1 MSIDGMPQFTSPQE
15 APKVEMPE
23 IVITPEQK
31 EILESAEKFAEHLI
45 SRFPQ
50 VDENRR
56 MIIEVDEKGSTVELP
71 ELPESIQ
78 TEPMMNYY
86 LSGSLATLLLSRAEE
101 FTEIDENQI
110 PGVRESQT
118 RTIPESARQILA
130 TFARPIGDLDYVPT
144 DFYKGK
150 QSHVQNSWGKIS
162 SEEYQQMR
170 TKFLWKGGGGPKF
183 DEIPE
188 EAKKCLKRGET
199 QLSIMVDPV
208 ESYGARRVAK
218 VAIAGKEYFIARPDT
233 IFAYK
238 VLHLLQGYEQKP
250 EKFNV
255 DFGKLL
261 SAMKEM
267 YSEDELLQ
275 MTTQILT
282 DYENAMEASHR
293 RFYED
298 NESKPYD
305 PKIPAY
311 IRRVS
316 DNPQLSPEIKTI
328 LERLKK

>member
-1 MSIDGMPQFTSPQE
+1 MSIEEMSQFTPPQE
-15 APKVEMPE
+15 TSKSEMPE
-23 IVITPEQK
+23 REVTPEQK

-45 SRFPQ
+45 SLFPQ

-56 MIIEVDEKGSTVELP
+56 IVIEVDEKGTTVELP
-71 ELPESIQ
+71 ELPELIQ
-78 TEPMMNYY
+78 TGPMMNYY
-86 LSGSLATLLLSRAEE
+86 LSGSLATMLLSRTEQ
-101 FTEIDENQI
+101 FTEIDESQM
-110 PGVRESQT
+110 PGVKEGQA

-144 DFYKGK
+144 DFYSGK
-150 QSHVQNSWGKIS
+150 KALVQNSWGKVS

-170 TKFLWKGGGGPKF
+170 AKFLWKGGGPKF

-218 VAIAGKEYFIARPDT
+218 VAVAGKEYFVARPDT

-250 EKFNV
+250 EKFNA

-261 SAMKEM
+261 SAMKEI

-275 MTTQILT
+275 ITTQILT
-282 DYENAMEASHR
+282 DYENATEASHR

-298 NESKPYD
+298 DESKPYE
-305 PKIPAY
+305 PKIPAFAK
-311 IRRVS
+311 RVLA
-316 DNPQLSPEIKTI
+316 NPQLSPEIKMI